1 MPREMENT
9 MLSKSLRL
17 LVVAGLALG
26 VAAMAAGC
34 KGKKDT
40 PINPSMG
47 GDPTGGAGAGG
58 GAGDGLPNLSAS
70 ELEQMLFGP
79 SGLQTVYFDY
89 DSSSLRS
96 DAVQVLSA
104 NADKIKQAP
113 GVFIQI
119 EGHCDERGTQDY
131 NFALGEKRALSVRD
145 HLMKL
150 GVDGSRLITISYGEE
165 DPAVPGHNEAAW
177 SQNRRAEFNKAM

>member
-1 MPREMENT
+1 
-9 MLSKSLRL
+9 MLSKSLKFMM
-17 LVVAGLALG
+17 VAGLALG
-26 VAAMAAGC
+26 VAALATGC
-34 KGKKDT
+34 KGKKNA

-47 GDPTGGAGAGG
+47 ADTSAGAGAG
-58 GAGDGLPNLSAS
+58 AGSGSGLPNLSAS

-89 DSSSLRS
+89 DSSALRS
-96 DAVQVLSA
+96 DALQVLTQ

-113 GVFIQI
+113 GIFVQI

-145 HLMKL
+145 HLIRL

-165 DPAVPGHNEAAW
+165 DPVDPGHNEAAW
-177 SQNRRAEFNKAM
+177 AKNRRAEFNKAM